1 MKEVFENFT
10 TLDVMKH
17 EGVGNIVHPKQ
28 YFTIR
33 GFDAIQK
40 ELFNA
45 RKHDIR
51 IAYIG
56 TDTTENIRSFLRWL
70 SFRTIE
76 SVGVEVFTTDWDKDF
91 LEYSLK
97 QDIHHHHPN
106 LSVHIENLVEEP
118 SKPKRAC
125 KCDVVISTL
134 IPMG

>member
-1 MKEVFENFT
+1 
-10 TLDVMKH
+10 MKH

-45 RKHDIR
+45 RKLIR

-70 SFRTIE
+70 SHSRTIE
-76 SVGVEVFTTDWDKDF
+76 SVAG
-91 LEYSLK
+91 
-97 QDIHHHHPN
+97 
-106 LSVHIENLVEEP
+106 
-118 SKPKRAC
+118 
-125 KCDVVISTL
+125 
-134 IPMG
+134 